1 MCDKGWKALRCHL
14 LSPGAE
20 EAPVPQGDKKAS
32 LRSVTRGWGLRCHLL
47 SHVIGSNSTK
57 ESLGRWGGKAGRQGG
72 REVESWIAG
81 QIGNKIR
88 IQFSFKLFCQ
98 VIFLS
103 DPNPIIVL
111 LNFGF
116 VTCCCCSVHGFV
128 KVVSLIC
135 QTCFFWPF
143 SKQNQDFKDF
153 WSICSEQK
161 VLNESTY
168 SMPRLLMCL
177 LQCFFYLK
185 MKMMQCLSDWA
196 PAQGIRTIRGAN
208 IPTNPYN
215 LPHTLI
221 IFKIYFFCFV
231 FSLQISK
238 LSKIFCLSRIFRV
251 LVWFNMTLKFFWI
264 VDFKIICWGDSS
276 QCSKT
281 KPRAMS
287 DLQLSGL
294 KQRFL
299 KWSNFVFLDA
309 LASLKTMFKIKW
321 LIK

>member
-1 MCDKGWKALRCHL
+1 MLSKRRSEKILRTSWL
-14 LSPGAE
+14 LLHEFANI
-20 EAPVPQGDKKAS
+20 DTWIS
-32 LRSVTRGWGLRCHLL
+32 LLL
-47 SHVIGSNSTK
+47 YV
-57 ESLGRWGGKAGRQGG
+57 
-72 REVESWIAG
+72 
-81 QIGNKIR
+81 
-88 IQFSFKLFCQ
+88 
-98 VIFLS
+98 
-103 DPNPIIVL
+103 D
-111 LNFGF
+111 
-116 VTCCCCSVHGFV
+116 
-128 KVVSLIC
+128 
-135 QTCFFWPF
+135 F
-143 SKQNQDFKDF
+143 SKLQHGQKNKLKFDQDFKAC
-153 WSICSEQK
+153 WSFCFEQK
-161 VLNESTY
+161 VLNESKN
-168 SMPRLLMCL
+168 SKPWVRCAFGNV
-177 LQCFFYLK
+177 FFYLK

-231 FSLQISK
+231 FSLQISI